1 MTSLSSFTDNL
12 HDKVA
17 ITMCTFLQ
25 PGGREVTVP
34 KIFLVKLRLF
44 ERKPALDAKGRYAI
58 TSGVDAF
65 FARVMGNEA
74 YAATADNVEQLRTL
88 CDELGFSSFDG
99 DSRRFGR

>member
-1 MTSLSSFTDNL
+1 MTSLSSFTGNL

-17 ITMCTFLQ
+17 ITMFTFDCSENL
-25 PGGREVTVP
+25 PGEAAAVRDEAGSGREGQV
-34 KIFLVKLRLF
+34 F
-44 ERKPALDAKGRYAI
+44 GRVI
-58 TSGVDAF
+58 RD
-65 FARVMGNEA
+65 EA